1 MGAAVAVKV
10 GRCLV
15 FICNPSM
22 RTAITRSWVWDCLHQ
37 GICGR
42 VVLDKRWKSYG
53 GIGRWQARWLLV
65 IIGVVRLSKGDRWLF
80 VERWAMRGA
89 IRVSWGS
96 AKHPGHLV
104 RDEVFLKTSL
114 HLVLVAVGR
123 IHWFYQGI
131 SLRPLLDQKFRLCL

>member
-22 RTAITRSWVWDCLHQ
+22 RTAITRSWVWDSLHH

-80 VERWAMRGA
+80 VERWTMRGA
-89 IRVSWGS
+89 IHVSWGG
-96 AKHPGHLV
+96 ANHPGYLERALQVQHK
-104 RDEVFLKTSL
+104 ESPHIMT
-114 HLVLVAVGR
+114 
-123 IHWFYQGI
+123 
-131 SLRPLLDQKFRLCL
+131 LCNWNG

>member
-1 MGAAVAVKV
+1 
-10 GRCLV
+10 
-15 FICNPSM
+15 M

-89 IRVSWGS
+89 IRVSWRG

-104 RDEVFLKTSL
+104 V
-114 HLVLVAVGR
+114 VAVGR
-123 IHWFYQGI
+123 VHWFYQGI
-131 SLRPLLDQKFRLCL
+131 SLRPLGKGRGEICLDF